1 MFLKSLDLKNYRN
14 YSSCSLEFSPGINVL
29 LGRNAQGKT
38 NLLEAIY
45 VLATARSHRT
55 ANDREL
61 IYFGEDQADIKGSV
75 SRHTGT
81 LPLELQLGKHGKK
94 ARVNH
99 LEQAKL
105 SQYIGQLNVI
115 LFAPEDLALV
125 KGNPTG
131 RRRFIDMEF
140 GQIAPRYLHNL
151 TQYRDVLKQRNRYLK
166 LLSTHQTTDKVFLD
180 VLSEQLAAFGG
191 SIIAQRLEFLQELEK
206 YAQELHLAITQ
217 GAEKLTLT
225 YDSKLKDVLGH
236 SEQELQQLMY
246 QQLKGQLQKEI
257 FQGTTLFGPHRDD
270 IKFLINGKNV
280 QTFGSQG
287 QQRTTALSVKL
298 AEIDVMK
305 EQTGEYPLLLLDDV
319 LSELD
324 GQRQTHLLK
333 TIQNKVQTFL
343 TAPAMND
350 VAKNLIKAPRIFT
363 IENGHA
369 SLHADKTDL
378 KQETITFYPHKD
390 SLKISR

>member
-1 MFLKSLDLKNYRN
+1 MFLQKLHLKNFRN
-14 YSSCSLEFSPGINVL
+14 YEDTSLEFSPGINVL
-29 LGRNAQGKT
+29 LGQNAQGKT
-38 NLLEAIY
+38 NLLESIY

-61 IYFGEDQADIKGSV
+61 IRFGNNDADI
-75 SRHTGT
+75 TGLVHRRADD
-81 LPLELQLGKHGKK
+81 LPLELELGKRGKK

-115 LFAPEDLALV
+115 LFAPEDLSLV
-125 KGNPTG
+125 KGSPNG

-140 GQIAPRYLHNL
+140 GQIAPRYLHDL
-151 TQYRDVLKQRNRYLK
+151 TSYRDVLKQRNRYLK
-166 LLSTHQTTDKVFLD
+166 LLSARKTNDRVYLD
-180 VLSEQLAAFGG
+180 VLSEQLASFGG
-191 SIIAQRLEFLQELEK
+191 SIIAQRQKFLGDLEK
-206 YAQELHLAITQ
+206 YAQELHLSITQ
-217 GAEKLTLT
+217 RQEKLSFE
-225 YDSKLKDVLGH
+225 YDSKLKDITGR

-246 QQLKGQLQKEI
+246 QQLQEQYEKEI
-257 FQGTTLFGPHRDD
+257 FQGTTLIGPHRDD
-270 IKFLINGKNV
+270 IKFLINDKNV
-280 QTFGSQG
+280 QTYGSQG

-350 VAKNLIKAPRIFT
+350 VARNLIKEPKIFT
-363 IENGHA
+363 IKNGNVA
-369 SLHADKTDL
+369 ETTAKGELLL
-378 KQETITFYPHKD
+378 KTITFYPHGDK
-390 SLKISR
+390 

>member
-1 MFLKSLDLKNYRN
+1 MFLQKLHLKNFRN
-14 YSSCSLEFSPGINVL
+14 YAETTLEFFPEINVL
-29 LGRNAQGKT
+29 LGQNAQGKT
-38 NLLEAIY
+38 NLLESIY

-61 IYFGEDQADIKGSV
+61 IRFNQSDAVIQGLVHRRADDV
-75 SRHTGT
+75 
-81 LPLELQLGKHGKK
+81 PLELNLGKRGKK

-115 LFAPEDLALV
+115 LFAPEDLSLV
-125 KGNPTG
+125 KGSPNG

-151 TQYRDVLKQRNRYLK
+151 TAYRDVLKQRNRYLK
-166 LLSTHQTTDKVFLD
+166 LLSARKASDRVYLD
-180 VLSEQLAAFGG
+180 VLSEQLAGFGG
-191 SIIAQRLEFLQELEK
+191 SIIAQRQDFLGELEK
-206 YAQELHLAITQ
+206 YAQELHLSITQ
-217 GAEKLTLT
+217 GQETLSFE
-225 YDSKLKDVLGH
+225 YESKLKDISGR
-236 SEQELQQLMY
+236 SEIELQQLMY
-246 QQLKGQLQKEI
+246 QQLTEQAEKEI
-257 FQGTTLFGPHRDD
+257 FQGTTLVGPHRDD
-270 IKFLINGKNV
+270 LKFLINGKNV
-280 QTFGSQG
+280 QIYGSQG

-305 EQTGEYPLLLLDDV
+305 AQTGEYPLLLLDDV

-324 GQRQTHLLK
+324 GQRQTHLLQ

-350 VAKNLIKAPRIFT
+350 VAQNLIKEPKIFM
-363 IENGHA
+363 IENGNIKETTA
-369 SLHADKTDL
+369 GGKTVL
-378 KQETITFYPHKD
+378 ETVTFYPPV
-390 SLKISR
+390 S

>member
-1 MFLKSLDLKNYRN
+1 MYLKGLKLKNFRN
-14 YSSCSLEFSPGINVL
+14 YASASLTFSPEINVL
-29 LGRNAQGKT
+29 LGQNAQGKT

-61 IYFGEDQADIKGSV
+61 IRFDHDNAEIIGRVHRRTGE
-75 SRHTGT
+75 
-81 LPLELQLGKHGKK
+81 LPLELELGKQGKT
-94 ARVNH
+94 ARINH

-115 LFAPEDLALV
+115 LFAPEDLSLV
-125 KGNPTG
+125 KGSPSG

-140 GQIAPRYLHNL
+140 GQIAPRYLHDL
-151 TQYRDVLKQRNRYLK
+151 TRYREVLKQRNRYLK
-166 LLSTHQTTDKVFLD
+166 LLSVHKTTDKVYLD
-180 VLSEQLAAFGG
+180 VLSEQLASLGG
-191 SIIAQRLEFLQELEK
+191 SIIAQRVKFLRELEK
-206 YAQELHLAITQ
+206 YAYKLHFSITQ
-217 GAEKLTLT
+217 GQETLSFE
-225 YDSKLKDVLGH
+225 YDSKLKDVTGKTE
-236 SEQELQQLMY
+236 SELQQQMY
-246 QQLKGQLQKEI
+246 QQLKGQSEKEI
-257 FQGTTLFGPHRDD
+257 FQGTTLIGPHRDD
-270 IKFLINGKNV
+270 VKFLINGKNV

-333 TIQNKVQTFL
+333 TIQKKVQTFL

-350 VAKNLIKAPRIFT
+350 VAKNLIQSPKIFVIDHGT
-363 IENGHA
+363 ARVTTKEN
-369 SLHADKTDL
+369 KNDL
-378 KQETITFYPHKD
+378 KTSTFYP
-390 SLKISR
+390 

>member
-1 MFLKSLDLKNYRN
+1 MFLQKLQLKNFRN
-14 YSSCSLEFSPGINVL
+14 YSEASLNFSPGINVL
-29 LGRNAQGKT
+29 LGQNAQGKT
-38 NLLEAIY
+38 NLLESIY

-61 IYFGEDQADIKGSV
+61 IRFGNSDADIKGLVHRRSDD
-75 SRHTGT
+75 
-81 LPLELQLGKHGKK
+81 LPLELELGKRGKK

-115 LFAPEDLALV
+115 LFSPEDLSLV
-125 KGNPTG
+125 KGSPTG

-140 GQIAPRYLHNL
+140 GQIAPRYLHDL
-151 TQYRDVLKQRNRYLK
+151 TAYRDVLKQRNHYLK
-166 LLSTHQTTDKVFLD
+166 SLSMQKTNDRVYLD
-180 VLSEQLAAFGG
+180 VLSEQLSLFGG
-191 SIIAQRLEFLQELEK
+191 SIIVQRQKFLTDLEK
-206 YAQELHLAITQ
+206 YAQELHLSITQ
-217 GAEKLTLT
+217 GQEQLSFE
-225 YDSKLKDVLGH
+225 YDSKLKDIKDR
-236 SEQELQQLMY
+236 SEQELQQIMDT
-246 QQLKGQLQKEI
+246 QLKTQYEKEI
-257 FQGTTLFGPHRDD
+257 FQGTTLIGPHRDD

-280 QTFGSQG
+280 QTYGSQG

-350 VAKNLIKAPRIFT
+350 VARNLIKAPKIFT
-363 IENGHA
+363 IEKGHVAETTANGE
-369 SLHADKTDL
+369 LVLKTVTYYPQSD
-378 KQETITFYPHKD
+378 KQEG
-390 SLKISR
+390 

>member
-1 MFLKSLDLKNYRN
+1 MFLQKLHLKNFRN
-14 YSSCSLEFSPGINVL
+14 YAETTLEFSPEINVL
-29 LGRNAQGKT
+29 LGQNAQGKT
-38 NLLEAIY
+38 NLLESIY

-61 IYFGEDQADIKGSV
+61 IRFNQSDAVIQGLVHRRADDV
-75 SRHTGT
+75 
-81 LPLELQLGKHGKK
+81 PLELNLGKRGKK

-115 LFAPEDLALV
+115 LFAPEDRSLV
-125 KGNPTG
+125 KGSPNG

-151 TQYRDVLKQRNRYLK
+151 TAYRDVLKQRNRYLK
-166 LLSTHQTTDKVFLD
+166 LLSARKASDRVYLD
-180 VLSEQLAAFGG
+180 VLSEQLAGFGG
-191 SIIAQRLEFLQELEK
+191 SIIAQRQDFLGELEK
-206 YAQELHLAITQ
+206 YAQELHLSITQ
-217 GAEKLTLT
+217 GQETLSFE
-225 YDSKLKDVLGH
+225 YESKLKDISGR
-236 SEQELQQLMY
+236 SEIELQQLMY
-246 QQLKGQLQKEI
+246 QQLTEQAEKEI
-257 FQGTTLFGPHRDD
+257 FQGTTLVGPHRDD
-270 IKFLINGKNV
+270 LKFLINGKNV
-280 QTFGSQG
+280 QIYGSQG

-305 EQTGEYPLLLLDDV
+305 AQTGEYPLLLLDDV

-324 GQRQTHLLK
+324 GQRQTHLLQ

-350 VAKNLIKAPRIFT
+350 VAQNLIKEPKIFM
-363 IENGHA
+363 IENGNIKETTA
-369 SLHADKTDL
+369 GGKTVL
-378 KQETITFYPHKD
+378 ETVTFYPPV
-390 SLKISR
+390 S

>member
-1 MFLKSLDLKNYRN
+1 MFLQKLQLKNFRN
-14 YSSCSLEFSPGINVL
+14 YSEASLNFSPGINVL
-29 LGRNAQGKT
+29 LGQNAQGKT
-38 NLLEAIY
+38 NLLESIY

-61 IYFGEDQADIKGSV
+61 IRFGNSDADIKGLVHRRSDD
-75 SRHTGT
+75 
-81 LPLELQLGKHGKK
+81 LPLELELGKRGKK

-115 LFAPEDLALV
+115 LFAPEDLSLV
-125 KGNPTG
+125 KGSPTG

-151 TQYRDVLKQRNRYLK
+151 TAYRDVLKQRNHYLK
-166 LLSTHQTTDKVFLD
+166 SLSMHQTNDRVYLD
-180 VLSEQLAAFGG
+180 VLSEQLSSFGG
-191 SIIAQRLEFLQELEK
+191 SIIAQRQKFLTDLEK
-206 YAQELHLAITQ
+206 YAQELHLSITQ
-217 GAEKLTLT
+217 GQEQLSFE
-225 YDSKLKDVLGH
+225 YDSKLKDIEDR
-236 SEQELQQLMY
+236 SEQELQQIMY
-246 QQLKGQLQKEI
+246 TQLKTQYEKEI
-257 FQGTTLFGPHRDD
+257 FQGTTLIGPHRDD

-280 QTFGSQG
+280 QTYGSQG

-350 VAKNLIKAPRIFT
+350 VARNLIKAPKIFT
-363 IENGHA
+363 IEKGHVAETTANGELVLKTVTYYPQ
-369 SLHADKTDL
+369 SDK
-378 KQETITFYPHKD
+378 Q
-390 SLKISR
+390 